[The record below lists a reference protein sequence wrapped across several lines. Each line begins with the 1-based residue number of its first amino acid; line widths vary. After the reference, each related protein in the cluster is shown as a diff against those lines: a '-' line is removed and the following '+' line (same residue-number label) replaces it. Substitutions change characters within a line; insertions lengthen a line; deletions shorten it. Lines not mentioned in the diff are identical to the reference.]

1 LLQGKVEAA
10 VATTQHTHGEE
21 DMSKMLCHSDSE
33 SGTTILND
41 GTHVYWTA
49 GASEAVI
56 VRGDHREVV
65 DAQSDHPI
73 LLTPEVAEN
82 EVDESRMMTAEEE
95 AEWEAARR

>member
-1 LLQGKVEAA
+1 
-10 VATTQHTHGEE
+10 
-21 DMSKMLCHSDSE
+21 MSKMLCHSDSE

-41 GTHVYWTA
+41 GTHVYWTG

-56 VRGDHREVV
+56 IHSDGHRERV

-73 LLTPEVAEN
+73 LLTPEVAGN